1 MEAPG
6 RGRRAGGGHTS
17 TAGLARQPL
26 QNQEQMAGRFPDPS
40 FGSDCLGEKGFKLP
54 GRVKGSHFPL
64 ENGEKQNCLLNRVVY
79 LCLGEARVTFI
90 DPRVG

>member
-1 MEAPG
+1 MSSGSLLEDGAEGRETEALG

-54 GRVKGSHFPL
+54 EGG
-64 ENGEKQNCLLNRVVY
+64 
-79 LCLGEARVTFI
+79 
-90 DPRVG
+90 